1 MSNFNLIL
9 RRLVQHKSLAGSA
22 YLTSS
27 KATNKLFSV
36 EQSKVVAVLAAF
48 PLHALKVFGEEYR
61 PKGHYA
67 TWLPQ
72 IAEAWE
78 GQTEVKIHWIVMT
91 DQVRGRKNVCQW
103 GQMFHVLPTSR
114 SGRATT
120 LFRADRKAIGQL
132 LDEIKADLVHGW
144 GTEDVYGLAAVL
156 SGRPNI
162 VSMQGILSAILLKSW
177 MHPREYVQGLLEL
190 YCLKKAQL
198 ITTESEWGAAV
209 VRRRRGDKPVRIVE
223 YGVQKIFFLTKWEP
237 AIEKKL
243 IIFVGRIRPG
253 KGIQDLVG
261 AFRDP
266 ALSGSELVV
275 VGGVEGKWAKKLQK
289 SAPANVRWLGRKTAE
304 ETAQYM
310 AKAWCL
316 VLPTRADTSPNV
328 VKEARVIGLPVIT
341 TRNGGQ
347 ASYVKDGEDG
357 YFVEC
362 GDIKGLVKKLR
373 IVLGSLAATEKLGK
387 VGQKRYRELFTADQ
401 TAKHF
406 QGLYQKVSSDKAL

>member
-1 MSNFNLIL
+1 MN
-9 RRLVQHKSLAGSA
+9 
-22 YLTSS
+22 
-27 KATNKLFSV
+27 
-36 EQSKVVAVLAAF
+36 QSKVVAVLAAF

-78 GQTEVKIHWIVMT
+78 GQTEVEIHWIVMT
-91 DQVRGRKNVCQW
+91 DQVRERKDVCQW
-103 GQMFHVLPTSR
+103 GQMFHVLPTSQR
-114 SGRATT
+114 GRATT
-120 LFRADRKAIGQL
+120 LYRADRRAIRAV
-132 LDEIKADLVHGW
+132 LDEIQADLIHGW

-177 MHPREYVQGLLEL
+177 MHPREYFQALLEL
-190 YCLKKAQL
+190 YCLRKAQV
-198 ITTESEWGAAV
+198 ITTESEWGAAA
-209 VRRRRGDKPVRIVE
+209 VRKRRGIKPVEIVE
-223 YGVQKIFFLTKWEP
+223 YGVQKVFFSTQWQPVAENNLT
-237 AIEKKL
+237 
-243 IIFVGRIRPG
+243 IFVGRIEAG
-253 KGIQDLVG
+253 KGIQDLVE

-275 VGGVEGKWAKKLQK
+275 VGGVEGEWAKKLQK
-289 SAPANVRWLGRKTAE
+289 VAPTNIRWLGRKTAE

-310 AKAWCL
+310 SKAWCL

-347 ASYVKDGEDG
+347 VSYVKDGEDG

-362 GDIKGLVKKLR
+362 GDVLGLV
-373 IVLGSLAATEKLGK
+373 EKLKKVFGSMATIKKQGELGK
-387 VGQKRYRELFTADQ
+387 QRYRDLFVNEQ
-401 TAKHF
+401 TALKF
-406 QGLYQKVSSDKAL
+406 LKCYKEIKDITK